1 MKFTELVTTLR
12 AVIGD
17 DDGNRLAKKIVEA
30 AGGETIYVPARP
42 EAPEITARDTP
53 ATLMR
58 RYRISRRTAYSWLQ
72 KWRS

>member
-1 MKFTELVTTLR
+1 MKFTELADTIR

-17 DDGNRLAKKIVEA
+17 DDGNRLAKKIVQA
-30 AGGETIYVPARP
+30 AGGETIYIPARHEP
-42 EAPEITARDTP
+42 PQITAKDTP

-72 KWRS
+72 KWRK

>member
-12 AVIGD
+12 AIAGD
-17 DDGNRLAKKIVEA
+17 DAGNRLAKKIVEP
-30 AGGETIYVPARP
+30 AGGETIYVPSRDHP
-42 EAPEITARDTP
+42 VVGPTDTP
-53 ATLMR
+53 KSLMR